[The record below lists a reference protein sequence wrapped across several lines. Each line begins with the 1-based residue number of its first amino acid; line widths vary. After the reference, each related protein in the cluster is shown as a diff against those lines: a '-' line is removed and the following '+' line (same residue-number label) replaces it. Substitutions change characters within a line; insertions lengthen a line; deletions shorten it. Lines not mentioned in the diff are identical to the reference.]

1 MLDLNSKNFNLFR
14 DRIINIA
21 LLASNTIMKN
31 IDAKIR
37 YKSDGTPVTDADIQS
52 DKIVTNQIELFS
64 PDIPI
69 VSEEKEIPAAAS
81 GENTHWLV
89 DPLDGTKSFIEG
101 GNDFV
106 VCIA

>member
-1 MLDLNSKNFNLFR
+1 MLDLNSENFNLFR

-52 DKIVTNQIELFS
+52 DKIVTNQIELF
-64 PDIPI
+64 
-69 VSEEKEIPAAAS
+69 
-81 GENTHWLV
+81 
-89 DPLDGTKSFIEG
+89 
-101 GNDFV
+101 
-106 VCIA
+106 